1 MEGAESNLGEVSTTG
16 AGGKNYILKR

>member
-16 AGGKNYILKR
+16 ARGKNYILKK